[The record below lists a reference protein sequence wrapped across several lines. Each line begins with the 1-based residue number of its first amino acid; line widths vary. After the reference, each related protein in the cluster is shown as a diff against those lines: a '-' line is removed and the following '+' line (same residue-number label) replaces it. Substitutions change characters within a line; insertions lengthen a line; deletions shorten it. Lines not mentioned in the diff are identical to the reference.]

1 MQTKWLKSLQMGVFL
16 CLFVT
21 FSLTGC
27 STVAPTPPV
36 IISNNNEKDSYIT
49 KVEEI
54 VSESASALIAVAP
67 ALPAGIP
74 REIIEGQI
82 QRLSGLSKPSVVKV
96 AEFQR
101 IIKEKDEKAVVK
113 DRAEAVKVDA
123 ETTELWAKVE
133 AQNQKL
139 SEANALKLQAE
150 LKAKEET
157 KTRVVYQASS
167 ACLGLLIF
175 GILVTAFSSWKISGL
190 TIVALSSCG
199 IGAVWWFLS

>member
-1 MQTKWLKSLQMGVFL
+1 MQTKWLKSFQMGVFL
-16 CLFVT
+16 CLFAT

-36 IISNNNEKDSYIT
+36 IISNNNEKDLYIT

-54 VSESASALIAVAP
+54 VSESVSALVAVAP

-101 IIKEKDEKAVVK
+101 IIKEKDEKAVAK

-123 ETTELWAKVE
+123 ETDALWATVE

>member
-1 MQTKWLKSLQMGVFL
+1 MGVFL

-27 STVAPTPPV
+27 STVEPTPPV
-36 IISNNNEKDSYIT
+36 IISNNNEKDLYIT

-54 VSESASALIAVAP
+54 VSESVSALVAVAP

-101 IIKEKDEKAVVK
+101 IIKEKDEKAVAK

-123 ETTELWAKVE
+123 ETDALWATVE

-190 TIVALSSCG
+190 TIVALASGG

>member
-1 MQTKWLKSLQMGVFL
+1 MKCIVLGMLVFTL
-16 CLFVT
+16 C
-21 FSLTGC
+21 GC
-27 STVAPTPPV
+27 ATTQIDKPPV
-36 IISNNNEKDSYIT
+36 IISNNNEKDSYIK

-54 VSESASALIAVAP
+54 VSESVSALVAVSP
-67 ALPAGIP
+67 TLPAGIP
-74 REIIEGQI
+74 REIVEGQI
-82 QRLSGLSKPSVVKV
+82 QRLSGLSKPSVDKV

-101 IIKEKDEKAVVK
+101 MIREKDEKAVAK

-123 ETTELWAKVE
+123 ETDELWATVE

-139 SEANALKLQAE
+139 SEANALRMQAE

-157 KTRVVYQASS
+157 KSKVVYQASS

-175 GILVTAFSSWKISGL
+175 GILVTAFSSWMISGL
-190 TIVALSSCG
+190 TIVAMASSG

>member
-1 MQTKWLKSLQMGVFL
+1 MQTKWLKSFQMGVFL
-16 CLFVT
+16 CLFAT

-27 STVAPTPPV
+27 STVEPTPPV
-36 IISNNNEKDSYIT
+36 IISNNNEKDLYIT

-54 VSESASALIAVAP
+54 VSESVSALVAVAP

-101 IIKEKDEKAVVK
+101 IIKEKDEKAVAK

-123 ETTELWAKVE
+123 ETDALWATVE

>member
-21 FSLTGC
+21 FTLTGC

-54 VSESASALIAVAP
+54 VSESASALVAVAP

-101 IIKEKDEKAVVK
+101 IIKEKDEKAVAK
-113 DRAEAVKVDA
+113 DRAEAIKVDA
-123 ETTELWAKVE
+123 ETDALWATVE

>member
-1 MQTKWLKSLQMGVFL
+1 MQTKCLKSLQMGVFL

-36 IISNNNEKDSYIT
+36 VISNNNEKDSYIT

-54 VSESASALIAVAP
+54 VSESASALVAVAP

-82 QRLSGLSKPSVVKV
+82 KRLSGLSKPSVVKV

-101 IIKEKDEKAVVK
+101 IIKEKDEKAVAK
-113 DRAEAVKVDA
+113 DRAEAIKVDA
-123 ETTELWAKVE
+123 ETDALWATVE

-150 LKAKEET
+150 IKAKEET

-190 TIVALSSCG
+190 TIVALSSGG

>member
-21 FSLTGC
+21 FILTGC
-27 STVAPTPPV
+27 STVEPTQPV
-36 IISNNNEKDSYIT
+36 IISNNNEKDSYIK

-54 VSESASALIAVAP
+54 VSESASALVAVTP

-133 AQNQKL
+133 AQNKKL

-190 TIVALSSCG
+190 TIVALASGG

>member
-1 MQTKWLKSLQMGVFL
+1 MQTKWLKSLQMVVFL

-21 FSLTGC
+21 FTLTGC

-54 VSESASALIAVAP
+54 VSESASALVAVAP

-101 IIKEKDEKAVVK
+101 IIKEKDEKAVAK
-113 DRAEAVKVDA
+113 DRAEAIKVDA
-123 ETTELWAKVE
+123 ETDALWATVE

>member
-36 IISNNNEKDSYIT
+36 IISNNNEKDSYIK

-54 VSESASALIAVAP
+54 VSESASALVAVTP

-133 AQNQKL
+133 AQNKKL

>member
-1 MQTKWLKSLQMGVFL
+1 MGVFL
-16 CLFVT
+16 CLFAT

-27 STVAPTPPV
+27 STVEPTPPV
-36 IISNNNEKDSYIT
+36 IISNNNEKDLYIT

-54 VSESASALIAVAP
+54 VSESVSALVAVAP

-101 IIKEKDEKAVVK
+101 IIKEKDEKAVAK

-123 ETTELWAKVE
+123 ETDALWATVE

>member
-1 MQTKWLKSLQMGVFL
+1 MGVFL

-27 STVAPTPPV
+27 STVEPTPPV
-36 IISNNNEKDSYIT
+36 IISNNNEKDLYIT

-54 VSESASALIAVAP
+54 VSESVSALVAVAP

-101 IIKEKDEKAVVK
+101 IIKEKDEKAVAK

-123 ETTELWAKVE
+123 ETDALWATVE

-190 TIVALSSCG
+190 TIVALSSGG

>member
-1 MQTKWLKSLQMGVFL
+1 MQTKWLKSFQMGVFL

-27 STVAPTPPV
+27 STVEPTPPV
-36 IISNNNEKDSYIT
+36 IISNNNEKDSYIQ

-54 VSESASALIAVAP
+54 VSESVSALVAVAP

-101 IIKEKDEKAVVK
+101 IIKEKDEKAVAK

-123 ETTELWAKVE
+123 ETDALWATVE

-190 TIVALSSCG
+190 TIVALASGG

>member
-1 MQTKWLKSLQMGVFL
+1 METKWLKSLQMGVFL

-54 VSESASALIAVAP
+54 VSESASALVAVAP

-113 DRAEAVKVDA
+113 DRTEALKVDA

-133 AQNQKL
+133 AQDKKL

-190 TIVALSSCG
+190 TIVAMASSG

>member
-1 MQTKWLKSLQMGVFL
+1 MQTKWLKNLQMGVFL

-36 IISNNNEKDSYIT
+36 VVSNNNEKDSYIT
-49 KVEEI
+49 KVEAI
-54 VSESASALIAVAP
+54 VSESASALVAVAP

-101 IIKEKDEKAVVK
+101 IIKEKDEKAVAK
-113 DRAEAVKVDA
+113 DRAEAIKVDA
-123 ETTELWAKVE
+123 ETDALWATVE
-133 AQNQKL
+133 AQNKKL

-150 LKAKEET
+150 LRAKEET

>member
-1 MQTKWLKSLQMGVFL
+1 MQTKWLKSFQMGVFL
-16 CLFVT
+16 CLFAT

-36 IISNNNEKDSYIT
+36 IISNNNEKDLYIT

-54 VSESASALIAVAP
+54 VSESVSALVAVAP

-101 IIKEKDEKAVVK
+101 IIKEKDEKAVAK

-123 ETTELWAKVE
+123 ETDALWATVE

-190 TIVALSSCG
+190 TIVALSSGG

>member
-1 MQTKWLKSLQMGVFL
+1 MGVFL
-16 CLFVT
+16 CLFAT

-36 IISNNNEKDSYIT
+36 IISNNNEKDLYIT

-54 VSESASALIAVAP
+54 VSESVSALVAVAP

-101 IIKEKDEKAVVK
+101 IIKEKDEKAVAK

-123 ETTELWAKVE
+123 ETDALWATVE

-190 TIVALSSCG
+190 TIVALSSGG